1 MNSEHNHSHH
11 SHTHHHSHGHHHS
24 YGSDKKILTAFFLN
38 LFFVFVEIF
47 GGFFTNSFAI
57 LSDAIHDLGDCVAI
71 GFAYVM
77 EKLSKKAPDEKYTY
91 GYRRYSLLSAIA
103 TSLLLVVSSVF
114 VVCGAIIRLGEPQE
128 IKAGIMLVVA
138 VFGVIINGAAV
149 IITRKGTGA
158 NERAVSLHMLED
170 VLGWVAVLAGSAL
183 IYAFKWYFIDGI
195 LSLCIAVFLLIHSVI
210 NIKDVFAIL
219 LEKSPEGFD
228 VQDYKDKISSIE
240 GVENVHHLHI
250 WSLDGERVM
259 ATLHVRL
266 KEENDIASYARIKA
280 AVEKISEEAGI
291 EHLTVQID
299 VDSKIDN
306 GCEDCCGA

>member
-11 SHTHHHSHGHHHS
+11 SHTHHHSHGHYHS

-103 TSLLLVVSSVF
+103 TSLMLVVSSVF

-266 KEENDIASYARIKA
+266 KEKNDIASYARIKA
-280 AVEKISEEAGI
+280 TVEKISEEAGI

-299 VDSKIDN
+299 VNSKIDN
-306 GCEDCCGA
+306 ECEDCCGA